1 MSIEELEDA
10 IVDLEQAY
18 RDGDM
23 SEEDFEEEL
32 VYLEALI
39 EDQETK

>member
-10 IVDLEQAY
+10 IVDLEQSF

-32 VYLEALI
+32 VYLESLM